1 MAIVAHLGD
10 PERQHGFPARHLA
23 EGMRPET
30 TDLVQLRASH
40 PPSSCSI
47 AAPTITVDID
57 DFREPL

>member
-1 MAIVAHLGD
+1 
-10 PERQHGFPARHLA
+10 
-23 EGMRPET
+23 MRSET